1 MSKSDLL
8 DPTSSD
14 AAVKQAIA
22 ETSII
27 HEAKEYFTA
36 NGVDLDAFKSN
47 KRGDTSVLVKN
58 FPYPT
63 SAEELRQLF
72 GEHGTILQV
81 LMPPSGTIAIVQFAQ
96 ATHAKTALARLAYRR
111 FRDSVLKLEP
121 GPRDLFVRQKQVSQ
135 DEGEQQPAAGVQKPS
150 ARELLEKEDDDHIE
164 TSSLFVRNLNFATT
178 TAELADAFKSLDGFV
193 SAQVKTKRDVKK
205 PGQVLSMGFGF
216 VHFRS
221 KEQAEA
227 ALKTMDGY
235 VLQAHTLAVKASH
248 RGLDAAEERKRDE
261 QAKKATGHGTK
272 IVIKNLPFEASKK
285 DVRAL
290 FGNYGQLRGVRIPQK
305 FGGSRGFAF
314 ADFASRKDAENAL
327 NALRSTHLLGRRLVL
342 DFAEADAVD
351 PEEEIA
357 KMAKKIGGQV
367 NKVTLQQ
374 LTGRERKKVNIG
386 GNEDEA

>member
-1 MSKSDLL
+1 
-8 DPTSSD
+8 
-14 AAVKQAIA
+14 
-22 ETSII
+22 
-27 HEAKEYFTA
+27 
-36 NGVDLDAFKSN
+36 
-47 KRGDTSVLVKN
+47 
-58 FPYPT
+58 
-63 SAEELRQLF
+63 
-72 GEHGTILQV
+72 
-81 LMPPSGTIAIVQFAQ
+81 
-96 ATHAKTALARLAYRR
+96 
-111 FRDSVLKLEP
+111 
-121 GPRDLFVRQKQVSQ
+121 
-135 DEGEQQPAAGVQKPS
+135 
-150 ARELLEKEDDDHIE
+150 
-164 TSSLFVRNLNFATT
+164 
-178 TAELADAFKSLDGFV
+178 
-193 SAQVKTKRDVKK
+193 
-205 PGQVLSMGFGF
+205 
-216 VHFRS
+216 
-221 KEQAEA
+221 
-227 ALKTMDGY
+227 MDGY